1 MYNVGSHLGGWAMR
15 RWIAVMLLIMST
27 LTASADNKDKG
38 TTTLKDVQPAGETNT
53 KDKKKQQYDF
63 IFDASGH
70 HYTCRTGPKTSV
82 KATDFV
88 VGKDVKYEL
97 NGDKGK
103 LKNMSGK
110 EVKCTVV
117 RVEGVSAP
125 KQ

>member
-1 MYNVGSHLGGWAMR
+1 MR
-15 RWIAVMLLIMST
+15 RSIAVMLLTMCT
-27 LTASADNKDKG
+27 LTASAEKDKG

-63 IFDASGH
+63 IFEASGH

-103 LKNMSGK
+103 LKSTTGK

-117 RVEGVSAP
+117 RVESLSTP

>member
-1 MYNVGSHLGGWAMR
+1 MR
-15 RWIAVMLLIMST
+15 RSIAVMLLTMCT
-27 LTASADNKDKG
+27 LTASAEKNKG

-63 IFDASGH
+63 IFEASGH

-103 LKNMSGK
+103 LKSTTGK

-117 RVEGVSAP
+117 RVESLSTP